1 MAEGNVVRCT
11 VIFRGRVQGVGFRFT
26 TENIAT
32 SFRVTGYVMNL
43 RDGTVRMQ
51 VEGSREDV
59 TLMIRRVLD
68 TMRGHVADHSKEW
81 GTATGEFREFGI
93 RYEGR

>member
-26 TENIAT
+26 AT
-32 SFRVTGYVMNL
+32 DVAKSFSVTGYVMNL
-43 RDGTVRMQ
+43 RDGTVRMEA
-51 VEGSREDV
+51 EGSREDV
-59 TLMIRRVLD
+59 TRMIRRVLEA
-68 TMRGHVADHSKEW
+68 MRGQVADHSEEW
-81 GTATGEFREFGI
+81 GTATGEFPEFGV